1 MVGAGLEQNKS
12 DESDFQWISLV
23 AFTISTFLR
32 RELG

>member
-23 AFTISTFLR
+23 AFTISTR
-32 RELG
+32 DGC